1 MADQGAR
8 NRELITFLRNL
19 SGGFSSYRMF
29 GGDAQQP
36 GFVEATRR
44 VATTAKPVLAAGH
57 ARVGVRGD
65 GFFSEAVPLPD
76 DDGYRRL
83 ALACYERRI
92 EEIAIRGVPT
102 SEDLIALYTVLTTEA
117 AELDSHGGARSMLT
131 AQGVE
136 SIRLNEA
143 IVSPTVLPEELG
155 GLSQER
161 DELIFGLERMEDISR
176 ELRLD
181 QGSTDAGGVYNL
193 LREVVAALPPDQAND
208 IDTYKR
214 LREAVEQLPT
224 KVRAS
229 LSSILIKDVG
239 EDAVAE
245 RMIGTMTDT
254 SLARMLVDVSR
265 EVGGDPID
273 LARELVVG
281 GFRRHDLVE
290 LASTAAQ
297 TSGSGEGSP
306 VSAEGAMG
314 NRSVLLEA
322 IGEITPPDLRESG
335 DEDESSIRLEF
346 PNTEAEFTKD
356 ALATFSDYL
365 RVDDDAHR
373 MGTVLQSWARAT
385 RLALSEDN
393 ADFAVQLIR
402 VADHASEWLRREN
415 PDRAALIAD
424 AKGTILDEGLI
435 ADLMEQGSEEETSAL
450 VAMFGDAAIDALL
463 QRLAVEEVSAR
474 RSALIS
480 VVANLIPE
488 HRSILAPW
496 MDDPRWFVVRNVLTI
511 VQRAALS
518 GLMLGLIEKAMR
530 HPHPAV
536 RKEAARALGPT
547 GVEALPRLKSLSFD
561 PDREVALTAVD
572 VLGWVALVAA
582 KGGATTLGEVVKG
595 AHDDEVRARALTLLN
610 EHPADEATEVLAS
623 IARFG
628 SKPRAP
634 FSIRRK
640 ARALA
645 RRRRRPS
652 SDR

>member
-1 MADQGAR
+1 VADQGAR

-65 GFFSEAVPLPD
+65 GFFSEAGPLPD

-155 GLSQER
+155 GLFQGR
-161 DELIFGLERMEDISR
+161 DELSFGLERMEDISR

-208 IDTYKR
+208 VDTYKR
-214 LREAVEQLPT
+214 LREAVEQLPK

-265 EVGGDPID
+265 EVGGDPLD

-290 LASTAAQ
+290 LATTAAQ
-297 TSGSGEGSP
+297 ASGSGEGSP
-306 VSAEGAMG
+306 GPGGMG
-314 NRSVLLEA
+314 NRSALLEA

-335 DEDESSIRLEF
+335 DEDESSIRLDF

-356 ALATFSDYL
+356 ALVTFSDYL

-385 RLALSEDN
+385 RLALTEDD
-393 ADFAVQLIR
+393 ADFAMQLIR

-415 PDRAALIAD
+415 PDRAALIAE

-435 ADLMEQGSEEETSAL
+435 ADLMEQGSQEETSAL

-488 HRSILAPW
+488 HRSLLTPW
-496 MDDPRWFVVRNVLTI
+496 IDDPRWFVVRNVLTI

-518 GLMLGLIEKAMR
+518 GLMLGLIEKTMR

-547 GVEALPRLKSLSFD
+547 GVEALPRLKTLSSD

-595 AHDDEVRARALTLLN
+595 AHDDEVRERALNLLN
-610 EHPADEATEVLAS
+610 QHPADEATEVLAS